1 MNARLLIVDDEVE
14 IREMLSRSFRFK
26 GFEVELAANGVEA
39 LSILAEKRIEIVI
52 SDIMMPEMDGVTLL
66 KEIRLH
72 YPMVRIIM
80 ITGYV
85 TLDNA
90 LACMGNGAETL
101 VFKPLADLS
110 ELNDAVSRALEGL
123 KAWQTKLRDLQA
135 MKPSEG

>member
-1 MNARLLIVDDEVE
+1 MSARLLIVDDEAD
-14 IREMLSRSFRFK
+14 IRDMLSRNFRFR
-26 GFEVELAANGVEA
+26 GFEVETAADGVEA
-39 LSILAEKRIEIVI
+39 LKILSKKRIEIVI
-52 SDIMMPEMDGVTLL
+52 SDIMMPNMDGVTLL
-66 KEIRLH
+66 REIRLH

-101 VFKPLADLS
+101 VFKPLADLT

-123 KAWQTKLRDLQA
+123 KSWQQKLRDLQV
-135 MKPSEG
+135 MKPAKD